1 MLNLNPQ
8 TNQKFRVAI
17 ADDHA
22 VFLEGITTLLSLEPD
37 MKVIATATNGH
48 EAIEAFDHFKPDV
61 LLLDLRMPGLDG
73 LGTLRQLSRRESST
87 KIIILTASEDQIEY
101 VQAIADGASGVMLKG
116 SAVELLADCIRTVC
130 SGEIWL
136 DVEALPLPDCA
147 EEVSPIVLT

>member
-1 MLNLNPQ
+1 MPDMSPPATETL
-8 TNQKFRVAI
+8 RVVI

-73 LGTLRQLSRRESST
+73 LGTLRQLSRRDSAT
-87 KIIILTASEDQIEY
+87 RIIILTASEDQVEY
-101 VQAIADGASGVMLKG
+101 VQAIADGAAGVMLKG
-116 SAVELLADCIRTVC
+116 SAVDQLADCIRTVC
-130 SGEIWL
+130 AGEIWL
-136 DVEALPLPDCA
+136 DVEALPLPEGA
-147 EEVSPIVLT
+147 EASPVVAT